1 MQTAYLATDGP
12 LSVNRVNPPF
22 SPAPSSPTFSLA
34 AGILAHMSE
43 LRLTGKTPDGVHIA
57 LTDNDGAE
65 YTLRIS
71 DTLRATVN
79 QPRLT
84 SVPVAD
90 ESAVMSVKEIQ
101 RRLRAGETMDAIAR
115 EGNISVDKV
124 ERFAGPILQERLFII
139 DQVHAL
145 SPRRDGK
152 ESGRDSITVL
162 DVITSKLAP
171 RGVDLDSLDWN
182 TWRLDDG
189 TWTIELHYPNRD
201 GMGVAQFSYDTQR
214 RTFTPLDDNAAW
226 MLGEEAPAR
235 RIESGLIYSEPN
247 HPSRVTERV
256 EPREPIRIDSAPIR
270 SVASSLDDLPDNDP
284 TDEEFEAE
292 IARETPRLVS
302 IRETPAPGDK
312 QDGITS
318 RAKVPSWDEIMFG
331 QKPTDDTNN

>member
-1 MQTAYLATDGP
+1 
-12 LSVNRVNPPF
+12 
-22 SPAPSSPTFSLA
+22 
-34 AGILAHMSE
+34 MSE

-57 LTDNDGAE
+57 LTDNEGGE

-90 ESAVMSVKEIQ
+90 ESAVMSVKDIQ
-101 RRLRAGETMDAIAR
+101 RRLRAGETMDSIAR
-115 EGNISVDKV
+115 DGNISVDKV
-124 ERFAGPILQERLFII
+124 ERFAGPILQERIFII
-139 DQVHAL
+139 DQVHTL

-152 ESGRDSITVL
+152 DSGRDSLSFL
-162 DVITSKLAP
+162 DIVTSKLAP

-182 TWRLDDG
+182 TWRLEDA

-201 GMGVAQFSYDTQR
+201 GMGSAQFSYDTNR
-214 RTFTPLDDNAAW
+214 RTITPLDDNAAW
-226 MLGEEAPAR
+226 MMGEEAPVR
-235 RIESGLIYSEPN
+235 RIEPGLIYAEPS
-247 HPSRVTERV
+247 HPSRATERI
-256 EPREPIRIDSAPIR
+256 EPKEPIRIDSAPIR
-270 SVASSLDDLPDNDP
+270 SIASSLDSLDELPDNDP

-292 IARETPRLVS
+292 INRETPRLVS

-312 QDGITS
+312 QDGITA

-331 QKPTDDTNN
+331 HKKTDEPTNEN